1 MTKNTDTMLLAD
13 IAVARSGDKGDVSN
27 IGVLAKNTEA
37 YEHIKETVTPER
49 IAEHFRGWVGSVEVY
64 DMPNIE
70 GVMVVLRKALGGG
83 ATTTLR
89 IDQTGK
95 AMACNLLRMPVPR
108 PSARVSRSR
117 EPVAVGDL
125 PL

>member
-1 MTKNTDTMLLAD
+1 MTANTDTMMLVD
-13 IAVARSGDKGDVSN
+13 IAYARSGDKGDVSN
-27 IGVLAKNTEA
+27 IGVLAKDSDA
-37 YEHIKETVTPER
+37 YEHIKETLTPQR
-49 IAEHFRGWVGSVEVY
+49 IAEHFSGWVGSVEVY

-95 AMACNLLRMPVPR
+95 AMACNLLRMRVPDR
-108 PSARVSRSR
+108 SVRISRA
-117 EPVAVGDL
+117 EPPVAVGDL

>member
-1 MTKNTDTMLLAD
+1 MTRNTDTTRLVD
-13 IAVARSGDKGDVSN
+13 IAYARSGDKGDVSN
-27 IGVLAKNTEA
+27 IGVLAKDTEA
-37 YEHIKETVTPER
+37 YEHIKETLTPQR
-49 IAEHFRGWVGSVEVY
+49 IAEHFRGWVGAVEVY

-70 GVMVVLRKALGGG
+70 GVMVVLRTALGGG

-95 AMACNLLRMPVPR
+95 AMACNLLRMRVPG
-108 PSARVSRSR
+108 PSARISRAD

>member
-1 MTKNTDTMLLAD
+1 METQTATVLAD
-13 IAVARSGDKGDVSN
+13 LAYARSGDKGDVSN
-27 IGVLAKNTEA
+27 IGVLSKDAEA
-37 YEHIKETVTPER
+37 YELVKAALTPER
-49 IAEHFRGWVGSVEVY
+49 VTEHFRGWVGSVEIY
-64 DMPNIE
+64 DMPNIQ

-95 AMACNLLRMPVPR
+95 AMANNLLRMPVMVAHTR
-108 PSARVSRSR
+108 AADH
-117 EPVAVGDL
+117 EQPVVVGEL